1 TKESKTAPFALNAS
15 MMLPSWSCPNASLF
29 TSRIAVPSSGR
40 SSRISISMKNTA
52 GCYAYCG
59 KSQSDLQGEAPARSS
74 GHRFV
79 TASTNSLRKMIMNG
93 RTVYR
98 FTVAAFVA
106 CFIWTP
112 AFAQSE
118 KISLRLLPRPNQ
130 IVRMRMVQQTDVD
143 MSFDSD
149 LSVPA
154 TAMVPVTLGTKTVVE
169 ITQKSG
175 PANAQGHIEA
185 EITYEEVSTGLTMNG
200 QAMPASGTSASFI
213 GKKVTVTFD
222 EQGSVLDIKVTA
234 DVGIPEESFRQMLKS
249 MYGNLPAISLAVGE
263 TTTVPL
269 DFTLPLPVQGA
280 PPLKMDGDVK
290 HTLASI
296 EKDASGRIA
305 KFDHSIVGKMLTD
318 V

>member
-1 TKESKTAPFALNAS
+1 MN
-15 MMLPSWSCPNASLF
+15 
-29 TSRIAVPSSGR
+29 RR
-40 SSRISISMKNTA
+40 
-52 GCYAYCG
+52 
-59 KSQSDLQGEAPARSS
+59 S
-74 GHRFV
+74 GHRF
-79 TASTNSLRKMIMNG
+79 A
-93 RTVYR
+93 
-98 FTVAAFVA
+98 VAVFVA

-112 AFAQSE
+112 AFGQSE

-130 IVRMRMVQQTDVD
+130 IVRMRMVQETDVD
-143 MSFDSD
+143 MSFDSN

-154 TAMVPVTLGTKTVVE
+154 ATIPVALATKTVVE

-185 EITYEEVSTGLTMNG
+185 EITYEEVSTGVTMNG
-200 QAMPASGTSASFI
+200 QAMPANDTSGNFI

-222 EQGSVLDIKVTA
+222 KEGSVLDIKVPA

-263 TTTVPL
+263 TATVPL
-269 DFTLPLPVQGA
+269 DFTLPLPVPGA
-280 PPLKMDGDVK
+280 PPLKMDGEVK

-318 V
+318 VDMPASTGKVKMSLDFTLSGTGAMLRDLDKGFVRSSETNATFDGKIKITAESGTPQMPSMNLRGTTKTTTTTRN

>member
-1 TKESKTAPFALNAS
+1 
-15 MMLPSWSCPNASLF
+15 
-29 TSRIAVPSSGR
+29 
-40 SSRISISMKNTA
+40 
-52 GCYAYCG
+52 
-59 KSQSDLQGEAPARSS
+59 
-74 GHRFV
+74 
-79 TASTNSLRKMIMNG
+79 MNR
-93 RTVYR
+93 RTVHR

-106 CFIWTP
+106 CFVWSP
-112 AFAQSE
+112 AFTQSE

-130 IVRMRMVQQTDVD
+130 IVRMRMVQETDVD
-143 MSFDSD
+143 MSFDSN

-154 TAMVPVTLGTKTVVE
+154 AATVPVTMATKTVVE
-169 ITQKSG
+169 TTQKSG

-185 EITYEEVSTGLTMNG
+185 EIIYEEVSTGVTMNG
-200 QAMPASGTSASFI
+200 QAMPANDTSGNFI

-222 EQGSVLDIKVTA
+222 KEGSVLDIKVPA

-263 TTTVPL
+263 TATVPL
-269 DFTLPLPVQGA
+269 DFTLPLPVPGA

-296 EKDASGRIA
+296 ERDARGRIA

-318 V
+318 VDMPASTGKVKMSLDFTLSGAGAMVRDLDKGFVRSSETNATFDGKIKITNESGTPQMPSMNLHGTTKTTTTSGN

>member
-1 TKESKTAPFALNAS
+1 
-15 MMLPSWSCPNASLF
+15 
-29 TSRIAVPSSGR
+29 
-40 SSRISISMKNTA
+40 
-52 GCYAYCG
+52 
-59 KSQSDLQGEAPARSS
+59 
-74 GHRFV
+74 
-79 TASTNSLRKMIMNG
+79 MNR
-93 RTVYR
+93 RTVRR

-112 AFAQSE
+112 AFTQSE

-130 IVRMRMVQQTDVD
+130 IVRMRMVQETDVD
-143 MSFDSD
+143 VSFDSNS
-149 LSVPA
+149 SVPA
-154 TAMVPVTLGTKTVVE
+154 AAMVPVTLGTKTVVE

-185 EITYEEVSTGLTMNG
+185 EITYEEVSTGATMNG
-200 QAMPASGTSASFI
+200 QPMPANDTSGSFI

-222 EQGSVLDIKVTA
+222 KQGSVLDIKVPA
-234 DVGIPEESFRQMLKS
+234 DIGVPEESFRQMLKS

-269 DFTLPLPVQGA
+269 DFTLPLPVPGT

-296 EKDASGRIA
+296 ERDASGRIA
-305 KFDHSIVGKMLTD
+305 KFDHSIVGKMRTD
-318 V
+318 VDMLASTGKVKMNLDFTLTGDGAMVRDLDKGFVRSSETKATFDGKIKITPESGAAQMPSMNLHGMTKTTTTTGN